1 MSEPT
6 QDETI
11 VRCSCGS
18 VEVELIGRPIV
29 CAACYC
35 RDCDAGSR
43 QIEALPNATPVR
55 DADGATSYILYRKD
69 RVKRLSG
76 AQYLQGRK
84 IKENSVT
91 NRVVATCCNTAM
103 FVNFDRGP
111 HWASVYRARLERDA
125 PPLQM
130 RINTK
135 FRQANN
141 HLPSDVPSYPT
152 FPLRL
157 AAKLIASRIAML
169 VRQ

>member
-69 RVKRLSG
+69 
-76 AQYLQGRK
+76 
-84 IKENSVT
+84 
-91 NRVVATCCNTAM
+91 
-103 FVNFDRGP
+103 
-111 HWASVYRARLERDA
+111 
-125 PPLQM
+125 
-130 RINTK
+130 
-135 FRQANN
+135 
-141 HLPSDVPSYPT
+141 PSS
-152 FPLRL
+152 
-157 AAKLIASRIAML
+157 A
-169 VRQ
+169 